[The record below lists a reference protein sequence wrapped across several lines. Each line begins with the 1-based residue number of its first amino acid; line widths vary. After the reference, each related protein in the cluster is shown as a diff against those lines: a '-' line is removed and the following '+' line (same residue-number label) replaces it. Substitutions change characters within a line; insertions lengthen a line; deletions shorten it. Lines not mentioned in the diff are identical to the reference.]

1 MSGQEK
7 NPGRAESGIPPLE
20 TAYSEWQRD
29 EGIPVYRG
37 FWADLAMLELA
48 PWERKGC
55 LGAYVNLADQE
66 SLDAYVAEIPPGGK
80 TNPQRHLY
88 EEVIYV
94 LRGRGATTIWYD
106 GMPKQTFEWQ
116 EGSLFSP
123 PLNCWHQHFN
133 GDRNEIVRYVAIT
146 TAPLN
151 INLFRDKAFVYDNPF
166 VFQSRYRPDHDYFHA
181 RGALKVYGLPLSP
194 GRLRKI
200 WKTNFVPNVLG
211 FEHLTDHSAA
221 MYAPGAAL
229 SVHFNLSENT
239 MGGHIA
245 DQKGGYY
252 KKAHRHGPGAHLV
265 VVRGVGYSLVWQEGK
280 ERTRIDWKPGVI
292 FSPPDMWYHNH
303 FVTGKEPARLLA
315 VHWGG
320 EHIGVSRGT
329 ERNYGD
335 QIEYEDE
342 DPEIR
347 EEFEKECIK
356 NGVEM
361 RMPRVVN
368 RCQHT

>member
-1 MSGQEK
+1 MASEK
-7 NPGRAESGIPPLE
+7 KEPRRQRALPPLE
-20 TAYSEWQRD
+20 TAYTQWQR
-29 EGIPVYRG
+29 EEEVPKHKGW
-37 FWADLAMLELA
+37 WADLPTVEVA
-48 PWERKGC
+48 PWERMGC
-55 LGAYVNLADQE
+55 LGAYVNLANQE

-80 TNPQRHLY
+80 THPQRYLY
-88 EEVIYV
+88 EEAIYV
-94 LRGRGATTIWYD
+94 LKGRGGTTVWYD

-123 PLNCWHQHFN
+123 PLNCWRQHFN
-133 GDRNEIVRYVAIT
+133 GEGNQATRFVSIT
-146 TAPLN
+146 AAPHT
-151 INLFRDKAFVYDNPF
+151 INLFRDKDFIYNNPF
-166 VFQSRYRPDHDYFHA
+166 TFVGRYQPNHDYFSA
-181 RGALKVYGLPLSP
+181 AGLQKTYNLPDSP
-194 GRLRKI
+194 GRQRKI
-200 WKTNFVPNVLG
+200 WKTNFIPDVLH
-211 FEHLTDHSAA
+211 FEHLTDHSRW

-245 DQKGGYY
+245 DQKPGYY
-252 KKAHRHGPGAHLV
+252 KKAHRHGPGAHLIII
-265 VVRGVGYSLVWQEGK
+265 RGTGYSLQWLEGQQR
-280 ERTRIDWKPGVI
+280 ERVDWKPGIV

-329 ERNYGD
+329 EKNYGD

-347 EEFEKECIK
+347 KEFENDCRK
-356 NGVEM
+356 NGVAVQ
-361 RMPRVVN
+361 MPPVIYRT
-368 RCQHT
+368 HKD